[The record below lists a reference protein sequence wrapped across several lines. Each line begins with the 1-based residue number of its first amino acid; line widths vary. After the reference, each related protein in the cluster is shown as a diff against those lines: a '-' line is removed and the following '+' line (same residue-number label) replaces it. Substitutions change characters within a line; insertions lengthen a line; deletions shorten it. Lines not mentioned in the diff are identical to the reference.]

1 MANFKR
7 EEVISSKPP
16 EPYYENDN
24 HKIKAIVKE
33 TIKELL
39 EDQEFIE
46 YLKTKLKLNS

>member
-1 MANFKR
+1 MPTFR
-7 EEVISSKPP
+7 SEDIISSKPP
-16 EPYYENDN
+16 EPYHENDN

-33 TIKELL
+33 TILELL